1 MSFSLKRHGVAATVL
16 ALLSAAAT
24 PQAAMPDAPVLN
36 PSKWPQ
42 IAEVDPHYLSFNIEM
57 AEVTGGEFWA
67 PYGDP
72 QKRRLAP
79 RPALDLTDPRIR
91 ALVSGL
97 SPTLIRVSGTWANS
111 TYVPALDEVPP
122 AVAPKGFKHVLRQ
135 DQWRAL
141 TSLARGT
148 NSPLL
153 LSFPAS
159 AGARD
164 AGGNWRDEQ
173 AARLVALTRVGQAEI
188 KAVEFINE
196 PNLVGLGSLPSGY
209 SASDYARDFRTF
221 IAFAR
226 REVRA
231 ATILGHS
238 ASGQGGE
245 LPAAEI
251 AREAGGLSDVI
262 SYHFYGALSERC
274 AEYGNQTS
282 PQEALSENWLAKTDA
297 DRAWYAA
304 LRDRYDPGK
313 PIWLTETAQA
323 ACGGDRWASTFR
335 DSFRFADQLGRL
347 AQSGVKIVAHNTLA
361 SGDYALI
368 DRERVEPR
376 PNYWAAWLWKR
387 HMGTRV
393 LQPTLHRA
401 GLRLYAH
408 CHARKKGGVAVLAIV
423 LSDTSKVVKL
433 EQKARVSTLT
443 AEPIDAGKLRLNG
456 QMLRLSSVNERSY
469 RTQKANS
476 GPLPLPP
483 HSISFIE
490 FSGTAN
496 PACS

>member
-1 MSFSLKRHGVAATVL
+1 MLFGQKRHAFAAL
-16 ALLSAAAT
+16 ALALMSAPAT
-24 PQAAMPDAPVLN
+24 PQAAKPDAPVLN
-36 PSKWPQ
+36 PSQWPQ

-79 RPALDLTDPRIR
+79 RPALDLTDPRLR
-91 ALVSGL
+91 LLVSGL
-97 SPTLIRVSGTWANS
+97 SPSLIRVSGTWANS
-111 TYVPALDEVPP
+111 TYVPALDEAAPV
-122 AVAPKGFKHVLRQ
+122 VAPNGFKHVLRQ

-141 TSLARGT
+141 TSLAKST

-164 AGGNWRDEQ
+164 TAGKWRDEQ
-173 AARLVALTRVGQAEI
+173 ASRLVALTRKGQAAI

-196 PNLVGLGSLPSGY
+196 PNLVSLGSLPSGY
-209 SASDYARDFRTF
+209 GATDYARDFRGF

-226 REVRA
+226 RDIPE

-251 AREAGGLSDVI
+251 AREASGLSDAI

-282 PQEALSENWLAKTDA
+282 PNEALSENWLAKTDT
-297 DRAWYAA
+297 DRAWYAG
-304 LRDRYDPGK
+304 LRHRYDPGK

-323 ACGGDRWASTFR
+323 ACGGDRWAATFR
-335 DSFRFADQLGRL
+335 DSFRFVDQLGRL
-347 AQSGVKIVAHNTLA
+347 AQSGVKVVAHNTLA

-393 LQPTLHRA
+393 LQPVQHRS

-408 CHARKKGGVAVLAIV
+408 CHATKKGGVAVVAIV
-423 LSDTSKVVKL
+423 LADETKIVEL
-433 EQKARVSTLT
+433 EQKTLVSTLT
-443 AEPIDAGKLRLNG
+443 AELLDAGNVRLNG
-456 QMLRLSSVNERSY
+456 KTPHFSKMPAQNY
-469 RTQKANS
+469 RGTRVDAGLLQ
-476 GPLPLPP
+476 LPP
-483 HSISFIE
+483 HSINFIE
-490 FSGTAN
+490 WPDAAN
-496 PACS
+496 RVCR